1 MNLTENKELDTT
13 VHEQSSTDSA
23 VSEGA
28 KETNG
33 TKETTDPVEKKK
45 KGSAI
50 SLILTVPVLIGVA
63 FAALLTFTLRWALSF
78 WADLTMDE
86 IVYHLT
92 TPLEGTGE
100 DIMMKFY
107 IFALLPALVV
117 LALVC
122 VILVMIRKKRKGWYG
137 RGLAV
142 IFVLTLIAVGASTGY
157 AWNNLKIDEYLKNQ
171 SITSSFIEENYV
183 DPNAVTLKFPKTKRN
198 LIYIF
203 LESFETTFT
212 DKANGGGFDFNCI
225 PEMTELAQKYE
236 DFSGTSKKLNGGHVL
251 PGTTFTMG
259 GMFGQSSG
267 LPLQVGLKAQILDN
281 HGAMNEM
288 YTQEHFFPG
297 ITTLGD
303 ILEAEGYH
311 NVLFI
316 GSEAVFG
323 GRKLYYTEH
332 GNYEIDD
339 FWYAVNRNWL
349 EGKENSWGY
358 GDWRLFLQAKER
370 LKELS
375 AEDQPFNLT
384 MLTLDT
390 HFENGIR
397 CKYCEFEYPGNSYA
411 DVYSCSSRQLSEFIS
426 WCQDQDWYENTTIIL
441 SGDHT
446 TMDSD
451 FCNNVDKDYPRKTF
465 TCYINADVKP
475 EDASRERNYTTIDNF
490 PTTLAAM
497 GVKIEGDRL
506 GLGTNLF
513 SSQDTLY
520 ETYGK
525 EMDAELSRRS
535 LFMEQASEF
544 DPNTQAYKNAVIRY
558 KARYGDDSSVD
569 ESVTKDSSTSG
580 ADESARDKSKDASG
594 TDESVKDKSKDA
606 SGTDES
612 VRDKSKDTS
621 ATDTSSISGA
631 DTSVTDESSAQSAD
645 DSTAGEKNPADAATS
660 EEGEKTDFPYNS
672 PFPDDMADLKEHLR
686 GKGVAGSEL
695 IKDIMKDP
703 WKAVS
708 ANLLSVEPEE
718 AVDSEEELIVD
729 ESIQSEENLA
739 GSANVISVKNV
750 DESKD
755 DKENADSDK
764 APSITEL
771 MAARKA
777 QENESANGSQA
788 AEEERD
794 ESLAS
799 EASDQSESQTAEQA
813 DKKDNAEAEQ
823 TQDMSTAAEQADK
836 KDNAEAEQTQDM
848 SSAAETESEVDSG
861 VTSEESDS
869 DMEEEATETALEG
882 SWIKSEKISDNPL
895 EIGPAAR
902 QMYPTMFLNPDYG
915 FLPESKLRIDP
926 YAAFS
931 GNRQPKTEARI
942 TTESVK
948 QLKDWISEWNSQ
960 AARN

>member
-1 MNLTENKELDTT
+1 MNPTENKEPDKT
-13 VHEQSSTDSA
+13 VSEPNSPNMAASEDVKEIKEYTDST
-23 VSEGA
+23 V
-28 KETNG
+28 
-33 TKETTDPVEKKK
+33 KKK
-45 KGSAI
+45 KGSVL
-50 SLILTVPVLIGVA
+50 SLILTVPVLFVVG
-63 FAALLTFTLRWALSF
+63 FAALLAFTLRWALSF

-100 DIMMKFY
+100 DIMMRFY
-107 IFALLPALVV
+107 TLALLPALAV

-122 VILVMIRKKRKGWYG
+122 VIIVVIRRKRERWYG
-137 RGLAV
+137 RALAV
-142 IFVLTLIAVGASTGY
+142 VFVLSLIVVGLSTGY

-183 DPNAVTLKFPKTKRN
+183 DPNAVTLTFPKTKRN

-267 LPLQVGLKAQILDN
+267 LPLQVGLKAQVLDN

-451 FCNNVDKDYPRKTF
+451 FCNGVDKEYPRKTF
-465 TCYINADVKP
+465 TCYINADVEP
-475 EDASRERNYTTIDNF
+475 EDAARERSFTTMDNF

-569 ESVTKDSSTSG
+569 ESVADDSSAPG
-580 ADESARDKSKDASG
+580 KDE
-594 TDESVKDKSKDA
+594 
-606 SGTDES
+606 
-612 VRDKSKDTS
+612 
-621 ATDTSSISGA
+621 
-631 DTSVTDESSAQSAD
+631 SVTDESSAQSAD
-645 DSTAGEKNPADAATS
+645 DSTTGEKNPADAATS
-660 EEGEKTDFPYNS
+660 EVGEKTDITYNS
-672 PFPDDMADLKEHLR
+672 PFPDDTADLKEHLR
-686 GKGVAGSEL
+686 GKGIAGSEL

-703 WKAVS
+703 WKTVS
-708 ANLLSVEPEE
+708 ANLVSVESEE
-718 AVDSEEELIVD
+718 AVGSEEELIAD
-729 ESIQSEENLA
+729 DSIQSEENLA
-739 GSANVISVKNV
+739 GVANVISAKNV
-750 DESKD
+750 DD
-755 DKENADSDK
+755 
-764 APSITEL
+764 
-771 MAARKA
+771 
-777 QENESANGSQA
+777 
-788 AEEERD
+788 
-794 ESLAS
+794 SLAS
-799 EASDQSESQTAEQA
+799 EASDDSESQTAEPA
-813 DKKDNAEAEQ
+813 GKKDSSEAEQAQDISTATEQAGKKDSSEAEQ
-823 TQDMSTAAEQADK
+823 TQDMSTATEQAGKKDSSEAEQA
-836 KDNAEAEQTQDM
+836 QDM
-848 SSAAETESEVDSG
+848 STAVKTASEVDSQ

-869 DMEEEATETALEG
+869 DMEEEETEEALEG
-882 SWIKSEKISDNPL
+882 SWIRSEKVSDNPL

-902 QMYPTMFLNPDYG
+902 QMYPTMFRDPDYG

>member
-1 MNLTENKELDTT
+1 MNPTENKEP
-13 VHEQSSTDSA
+13 EKA
-23 VSEGA
+23 VSEPNSPNMA
-28 KETNG
+28 ASEDVKEI
-33 TKETTDPVEKKK
+33 KEYTDSTVKKK
-45 KGSAI
+45 KGSVL
-50 SLILTVPVLIGVA
+50 SLILTVPVLFVVG
-63 FAALLTFTLRWALSF
+63 FAALLAFTLRWALSF

-100 DIMMKFY
+100 DIMMRFY
-107 IFALLPALVV
+107 TLALLPALAV

-122 VILVMIRKKRKGWYG
+122 VIIVVIRRKRERWYG
-137 RGLAV
+137 RALAV
-142 IFVLTLIAVGASTGY
+142 VFVLSLIVVGLSTGY

-183 DPNAVTLKFPKTKRN
+183 DPNAVTLTFPKTKRN

-267 LPLQVGLKAQILDN
+267 LPLQVGLKAQVLDN

-451 FCNNVDKDYPRKTF
+451 FCNGVDKEYPRKTF
-465 TCYINADVKP
+465 TCYINADVEP
-475 EDASRERNYTTIDNF
+475 EDAARERSFTTMDNF

-569 ESVTKDSSTSG
+569 ESVADDSSAPG
-580 ADESARDKSKDASG
+580 KDE
-594 TDESVKDKSKDA
+594 
-606 SGTDES
+606 
-612 VRDKSKDTS
+612 
-621 ATDTSSISGA
+621 
-631 DTSVTDESSAQSAD
+631 SVTDESSAQSAD
-645 DSTAGEKNPADAATS
+645 DSTTGEKNPADAATS
-660 EEGEKTDFPYNS
+660 EVGEKTDTPYNS

-686 GKGVAGSEL
+686 GKGIAGSEL

-703 WKAVS
+703 WKTVS
-708 ANLLSVEPEE
+708 ANLVSVESEE
-718 AVDSEEELIVD
+718 AVGSEEELIAD
-729 ESIQSEENLA
+729 DSIQSEENLA
-739 GSANVISVKNV
+739 GVANVISAKNV
-750 DESKD
+750 DD
-755 DKENADSDK
+755 
-764 APSITEL
+764 
-771 MAARKA
+771 
-777 QENESANGSQA
+777 
-788 AEEERD
+788 
-794 ESLAS
+794 SLAS
-799 EASDQSESQTAEQA
+799 EASDDSESQTAEPA
-813 DKKDNAEAEQ
+813 GKKDSSEAEQ
-823 TQDMSTAAEQADK
+823 AQDMSTATEPAGKKDSSEAEQIQDMSTATEPAGKKDSSEAEQA
-836 KDNAEAEQTQDM
+836 QDM
-848 SSAAETESEVDSG
+848 STAVKTASEVDSQ

-869 DMEEEATETALEG
+869 DMEEEETEEALEG
-882 SWIKSEKISDNPL
+882 SWIRSEKVSDNPL

-902 QMYPTMFLNPDYG
+902 QMYPTMFRDPDYG

>member
-1 MNLTENKELDTT
+1 MNSTENKEP
-13 VHEQSSTDSA
+13 EKA
-23 VSEGA
+23 VSEPNSPNMA
-28 KETNG
+28 ASEDVKEI
-33 TKETTDPVEKKK
+33 KEYTDSTVKKK
-45 KGSAI
+45 KGSVL
-50 SLILTVPVLIGVA
+50 SLILTVPVLFVVG
-63 FAALLTFTLRWALSF
+63 FAALLAFTLRWALSF

-100 DIMMKFY
+100 DIMMRFY
-107 IFALLPALVV
+107 TLALLPALAV

-122 VILVMIRKKRKGWYG
+122 VIIVVIRRKRERWYG
-137 RGLAV
+137 RALAV
-142 IFVLTLIAVGASTGY
+142 VFVLSLIVVGLSTGY

-183 DPNAVTLKFPKTKRN
+183 DPNAVTLTFPKTKRN

-267 LPLQVGLKAQILDN
+267 LPLQVGLKAQVLDN
-281 HGAMNEM
+281 HRAMNEM

-451 FCNNVDKDYPRKTF
+451 FCNGVDKEYPRKTF
-465 TCYINADVKP
+465 TCYINADVEP
-475 EDASRERNYTTIDNF
+475 EDAARERSFTTMDNF

-569 ESVTKDSSTSG
+569 ESVADDSSAPG
-580 ADESARDKSKDASG
+580 KDE
-594 TDESVKDKSKDA
+594 
-606 SGTDES
+606 
-612 VRDKSKDTS
+612 
-621 ATDTSSISGA
+621 
-631 DTSVTDESSAQSAD
+631 SVTDESSAQSAD
-645 DSTAGEKNPADAATS
+645 DSTTGEKNPADAATS
-660 EEGEKTDFPYNS
+660 EVGEKTDITYNS
-672 PFPDDMADLKEHLR
+672 PFPDDTADLKEHLR

-703 WKAVS
+703 WKTVS
-708 ANLLSVEPEE
+708 ANLVSVESEE
-718 AVDSEEELIVD
+718 AVGSEEELIAD
-729 ESIQSEENLA
+729 DSIQSEENLA
-739 GSANVISVKNV
+739 GVANVISAKNV
-750 DESKD
+750 DD
-755 DKENADSDK
+755 
-764 APSITEL
+764 
-771 MAARKA
+771 
-777 QENESANGSQA
+777 
-788 AEEERD
+788 
-794 ESLAS
+794 SLAS
-799 EASDQSESQTAEQA
+799 EASDDSESQTAEPA
-813 DKKDNAEAEQ
+813 GKKDSSEAEQAQDISTATEQAGKKDSSEAEQ
-823 TQDMSTAAEQADK
+823 TQDMSTATEQAGKKDSSEAEQA
-836 KDNAEAEQTQDM
+836 QDM
-848 SSAAETESEVDSG
+848 STAVKTASEVDSQ

-869 DMEEEATETALEG
+869 DMEEEETEEALEG
-882 SWIKSEKISDNPL
+882 SWIRSEKVSDNPL

-902 QMYPTMFLNPDYG
+902 QMYPTMFRDPDYG

>member
-1 MNLTENKELDTT
+1 MNPTENKELDKT
-13 VHEQSSTDSA
+13 VSEPNSPNMAASEDVKEIKGYTDST
-23 VSEGA
+23 V
-28 KETNG
+28 
-33 TKETTDPVEKKK
+33 KKK
-45 KGSAI
+45 KGSVL
-50 SLILTVPVLIGVA
+50 SLILTVPVLFVVG
-63 FAALLTFTLRWALSF
+63 FAALLAFTLRWAFSF

-107 IFALLPALVV
+107 TLALLPALAV

-122 VILVMIRKKRKGWYG
+122 VIIVVIRRKRERWYG
-137 RGLAV
+137 RALAV
-142 IFVLTLIAVGASTGY
+142 VFVLSLIVVGLSTGY

-183 DPNAVTLKFPKTKRN
+183 DPNAVTLTFPKTKRN

-267 LPLQVGLKAQILDN
+267 LPLQVGLKAQVLDN

-451 FCNNVDKDYPRKTF
+451 FCNGVDKEYPRKTF

-475 EDASRERNYTTIDNF
+475 EDAARERSFTTMDNF

-569 ESVTKDSSTSG
+569 ESVTDDSSAPGKDESVTDDSSAPGKNESAKDMSSTSG
-580 ADESARDKSKDASG
+580 ADES
-594 TDESVKDKSKDA
+594 
-606 SGTDES
+606 
-612 VRDKSKDTS
+612 VRDMSKDTS
-621 ATDTSSISGA
+621 ATDTSSISGT
-631 DTSVTDESSAQSAD
+631 DSSETDESSAQSAD
-645 DSTAGEKNPADAATS
+645 DSTSDEKNPADAATS
-660 EEGEKTDFPYNS
+660 EVGEKTDIPYNS

-686 GKGVAGSEL
+686 GKGIAGSEL

-703 WKAVS
+703 WKTVS
-708 ANLLSVEPEE
+708 ANLVSAESEE
-718 AVDSEEELIVD
+718 AVGSEEELIVD
-729 ESIQSEENLA
+729 ESIQSEENPA
-739 GSANVISVKNV
+739 GVANVISAPNV
-750 DESKD
+750 
-755 DKENADSDK
+755 
-764 APSITEL
+764 
-771 MAARKA
+771 
-777 QENESANGSQA
+777 
-788 AEEERD
+788 D

-799 EASDQSESQTAEQA
+799 EASDDSESQTAEPA
-813 DKKDNAEAEQ
+813 GKKVNSEAEQ
-823 TQDMSTAAEQADK
+823 AQDMSAATEPAGRKDSSEAEQAQDMSTAVKIA
-836 KDNAEAEQTQDM
+836 
-848 SSAAETESEVDSG
+848 SEVDSS

-869 DMEEEATETALEG
+869 DMEEEETEEALEG
-882 SWIKSEKISDNPL
+882 SWIRSEKVSDNPL

-902 QMYPTMFLNPDYG
+902 QMYPTMFRDPDYG

>member
-1 MNLTENKELDTT
+1 MNSTENKEP
-13 VHEQSSTDSA
+13 EKA
-23 VSEGA
+23 VSEPNSPNMA
-28 KETNG
+28 ASEDVKEI
-33 TKETTDPVEKKK
+33 KEYTDSTVKKK
-45 KGSAI
+45 KGSVL
-50 SLILTVPVLIGVA
+50 SLILTVPVLFVVG
-63 FAALLTFTLRWALSF
+63 FAALLAFTLRWALSF

-107 IFALLPALVV
+107 TLALLPALAV

-122 VILVMIRKKRKGWYG
+122 VIIVVIRRKRERWYG
-137 RGLAV
+137 RALAV
-142 IFVLTLIAVGASTGY
+142 VFVLSLIVVGLSTGY

-183 DPNAVTLKFPKTKRN
+183 DPNAVTLTFPKTKRN

-267 LPLQVGLKAQILDN
+267 LPLQVGLKAQVLDN

-451 FCNNVDKDYPRKTF
+451 FCNGVDKEYPRKTF
-465 TCYINADVKP
+465 TCYINADVEP
-475 EDASRERNYTTIDNF
+475 EDAARERSFTTMDNF

-569 ESVTKDSSTSG
+569 ESVADDSSAPG
-580 ADESARDKSKDASG
+580 KDE
-594 TDESVKDKSKDA
+594 
-606 SGTDES
+606 
-612 VRDKSKDTS
+612 
-621 ATDTSSISGA
+621 
-631 DTSVTDESSAQSAD
+631 SVTDESSAQSAD
-645 DSTAGEKNPADAATS
+645 DSTTGEKNPADAATS
-660 EEGEKTDFPYNS
+660 EVGEKTDITYNS
-672 PFPDDMADLKEHLR
+672 PFPDDTADLKEHLR

-703 WKAVS
+703 WKTVS
-708 ANLLSVEPEE
+708 ANLVSVESEE
-718 AVDSEEELIVD
+718 AVGSEEELIAD
-729 ESIQSEENLA
+729 DSIQSEENLA
-739 GSANVISVKNV
+739 GVANVISAKNV
-750 DESKD
+750 DD
-755 DKENADSDK
+755 
-764 APSITEL
+764 
-771 MAARKA
+771 
-777 QENESANGSQA
+777 
-788 AEEERD
+788 
-794 ESLAS
+794 SLAS
-799 EASDQSESQTAEQA
+799 EASDDSESQTAEPA
-813 DKKDNAEAEQ
+813 GKKDSSEAEQAQDISTATEQAGKKDSSEAEQ
-823 TQDMSTAAEQADK
+823 TQDMSTATEQAGKKDSSEAEQA
-836 KDNAEAEQTQDM
+836 QDM
-848 SSAAETESEVDSG
+848 STAVKTASEVDSQ

-869 DMEEEATETALEG
+869 DMEEEETEEALEG
-882 SWIKSEKISDNPL
+882 SWIRSEKVSDNPL

-902 QMYPTMFLNPDYG
+902 QMYPTMFRDPDYG

>member
-1 MNLTENKELDTT
+1 MNPTENKEP
-13 VHEQSSTDSA
+13 EKA
-23 VSEGA
+23 VSEPNSPNMA
-28 KETNG
+28 ASEDVKEI
-33 TKETTDPVEKKK
+33 KEYTDSTVKKK
-45 KGSAI
+45 KGSVL
-50 SLILTVPVLIGVA
+50 SLILTVPVLFVVG
-63 FAALLTFTLRWALSF
+63 FAALLAFTLRWALSF

-100 DIMMKFY
+100 DIMMRFY
-107 IFALLPALVV
+107 TLALLPALAV

-122 VILVMIRKKRKGWYG
+122 VIIVVIRRKRERWYG
-137 RGLAV
+137 RALAV
-142 IFVLTLIAVGASTGY
+142 VFVLSLIVVGLSTGY

-183 DPNAVTLKFPKTKRN
+183 DPNAVTLTFPKTKRN

-267 LPLQVGLKAQILDN
+267 LPLQVGLKAQVLDN

-451 FCNNVDKDYPRKTF
+451 FCNGVDKEYPRKTF
-465 TCYINADVKP
+465 TCYINADVEP
-475 EDASRERNYTTIDNF
+475 EDAARERSFTTMDNF

-569 ESVTKDSSTSG
+569 ESVADDSSAPG
-580 ADESARDKSKDASG
+580 KDE
-594 TDESVKDKSKDA
+594 
-606 SGTDES
+606 
-612 VRDKSKDTS
+612 
-621 ATDTSSISGA
+621 
-631 DTSVTDESSAQSAD
+631 SVTDESSAQSAD
-645 DSTAGEKNPADAATS
+645 DSTTGEKNPADAATS
-660 EEGEKTDFPYNS
+660 EVGEKTDITYNS
-672 PFPDDMADLKEHLR
+672 PFPDDTADLKEHLR

-703 WKAVS
+703 WKTVS
-708 ANLLSVEPEE
+708 ANLVSVESEE
-718 AVDSEEELIVD
+718 AVGSEEELIAD
-729 ESIQSEENLA
+729 DSIQSEENLA
-739 GSANVISVKNV
+739 GVANVISAKNV
-750 DESKD
+750 DD
-755 DKENADSDK
+755 
-764 APSITEL
+764 
-771 MAARKA
+771 
-777 QENESANGSQA
+777 
-788 AEEERD
+788 
-794 ESLAS
+794 SLAS
-799 EASDQSESQTAEQA
+799 EASDDSESQTAEPA
-813 DKKDNAEAEQ
+813 GKKDSSEAEQ
-823 TQDMSTAAEQADK
+823 AQDISTATEQAGKKDSSEAEHAQDMSTAVKTA
-836 KDNAEAEQTQDM
+836 
-848 SSAAETESEVDSG
+848 SEVDSQ

-869 DMEEEATETALEG
+869 DMEEEETEEALEG
-882 SWIKSEKISDNPL
+882 SWIRSEKVSDNPL

-902 QMYPTMFLNPDYG
+902 QMYPTMFRDPDYG